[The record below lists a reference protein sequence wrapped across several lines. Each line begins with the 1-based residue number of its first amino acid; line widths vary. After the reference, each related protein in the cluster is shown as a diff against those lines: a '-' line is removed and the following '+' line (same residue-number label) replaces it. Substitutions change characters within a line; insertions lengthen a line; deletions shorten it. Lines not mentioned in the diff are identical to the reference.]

1 MARPTLPRDGAVAH
15 RVDAGHRDRGPYDD
29 RVTDWLTWLIVG
41 LGVVSLVVVV
51 VALVRDEEPQDRTFV
66 LLAVYELVVVVQ
78 LVLGCVLL
86 AQTDRD
92 VEGVLFVS
100 YLVGNTLALPIGVFW
115 SLAERTRWGTAVLAV
130 AALTVVGLQLR
141 LETIWAGQA

>member
-1 MARPTLPRDGAVAH
+1 M
-15 RVDAGHRDRGPYDD
+15 
-29 RVTDWLTWLIVG
+29 TDWLTWLIVG
-41 LGVVSLVVVV
+41 LGVVSLVVVA
-51 VALVRDEEPQDRTFV
+51 VALVRDEEPQDRTFA
-66 LLAVYELVVVVQ
+66 LLAVYELVVIGQ

-100 YLVGNTLALPIGVFW
+100 YLVGNALALPIGVFW
-115 SLAERTRWGTAVLAV
+115 SLAERTRWGTAVLGV

-141 LETIWAGQA
+141 LETIWAGHA